1 MVGLVGLVRP
11 MGTVGLVNLVGL
23 VRSGGSGGS
32 GGSCGPGGPSLIW
45 WVLWVWWAKP
55 KGYPNPTATQH
66 FFRYPTPFRVQN
78 LAGTLPRAGSEVK
91 TWQGGAMGR
100 RRREVGVAGLLKFQD
115 NLAWKNKSSS
125 NHSYFPILP
134 FSLFVFLRFSSVL
147 DEGSYDPIVGGT
159 KNTQLSKFNGCPI

>member
-1 MVGLVGLVRP
+1 MDLAGLVVPALFG
-11 MGTVGLVNLVGL
+11 GCY
-23 VRSGGSGGS
+23 GSGGQS
-32 GGSCGPGGPSLIW
+32 PRGTQTQP
-45 WVLWVWWAKP
+45 
-55 KGYPNPTATQH
+55 ATQH
-66 FFRYPTPFRVQN
+66 FFRYPTPFRVQT

-134 FSLFVFLRFSSVL
+134 FSLFVFLKFSSVL
-147 DEGSYDPIVGGT
+147 DEGSYDLIVGGT
-159 KNTQLSKFNGCPI
+159 KNTQIQWVPYLIPFLLP